1 MRYQPTKIDIFFIIT
16 KHWVEILLFF
26 TPLASVMSFYG
37 MFPPWFIVLLSMVY
51 CASPHGLLCFS
62 PWFVVLL
69 PMVYGVPP
77 PWFIVLFPMV
87 CCASPHGLLCFS
99 SCRPVSLFYEPRS
112 SFLYVVMMLHDDNCL
127 IGNICTVP

>member
-37 MFPPWFIVLLSMVY
+37 MFPSWFIVLFPMVC
-51 CASPHGLLCFS
+51 CAPPHGLLCFS

-69 PMVYGVPP
+69 PMV
-77 PWFIVLFPMV
+77 
-87 CCASPHGLLCFS
+87 CCASPHGLFCFS
-99 SCRPVSLFYEPRS
+99 
-112 SFLYVVMMLHDDNCL
+112 
-127 IGNICTVP
+127 

>member
-37 MFPPWFIVLLSMVY
+37 MFPPWFILLLSMVCCASPPWFIVLLSMVC
-51 CASPHGLLCFS
+51 CASLHGLLCSS

-69 PMVYGVPP
+69 PMVYS
-77 PWFIVLFPMV
+77 
-87 CCASPHGLLCFS
+87 ASPHGLFCFS
-99 SCRPVSLFYEPRS
+99 SCRSVSLFYEPRS
-112 SFLYVVMMLHDDNCL
+112 SFLYVVMMLHDDNYL
-127 IGNICTVP
+127 IGNICAVP